1 MQKQLDSLNRSL
13 VSSIILEWTS
23 CKYEADPI
31 KKNQICDGKV
41 DCVDCSDEKNCGEF
55 NDKCPEKKFDI

>member
-1 MQKQLDSLNRSL
+1 M
-13 VSSIILEWTS
+13 ILEWTS

-41 DCVDCSDEKNCGEF
+41 DCVDCSDEKNCSECK
-55 NDKCPEKKFDI
+55 DKCQGKKFNI